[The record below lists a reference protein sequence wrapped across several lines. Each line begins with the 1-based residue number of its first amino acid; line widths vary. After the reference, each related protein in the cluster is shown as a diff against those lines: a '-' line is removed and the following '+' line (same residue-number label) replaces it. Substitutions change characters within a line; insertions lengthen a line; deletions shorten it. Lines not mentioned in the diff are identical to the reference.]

1 MSNANTAPSDVNP
14 DPTKWLDRIT
24 EFKAASGKIFGY
36 AAAFFAGP
44 LISLGLSTLF
54 GMGELAI
61 DVACVAATGAAVCGA
76 AAVTAVASAIHTASG
91 GVFVSDKPVQPRTL
105 ARKMG
110 FVFSGLA
117 ALTAG
122 GISAYSI
129 VSAPVSATPEVVFN
143 ATAQDCKSARVKAAI
158 ETIRAQGF
166 PVICRKPLL

>member
-1 MSNANTAPSDVNP
+1 MSNSDAAPSNINP
-14 DPTKWLDRIT
+14 DPTKWRDRIT
-24 EFKAASGKIFGY
+24 EFKAASGEITGY
-36 AAAFFAGP
+36 FAAFFAGP

-76 AAVTAVASAIHTASG
+76 AAVTTVASAIHTASG
-91 GVFVSDKPVQPRTL
+91 GFFSDKPVQPRAL

-110 FVFSGLA
+110 VAFSGLA

-129 VSAPVSATPEVVFN
+129 VSAPVSAPPEVVFN

-166 PVICRKPLL
+166 PVKCVKPAP